1 MQVLHVLVGRRLL
14 SRDTL
19 ASAFQ
24 LCLLLQNTL
33 LLLGLQLGLLGAP
46 RLLDLVVLHVVLE
59 GFLVAALL
67 CQGLGLHFREVC
79 CKCFED
85 GHDTPG
91 LICRVCDTGV
101 ARIPCGRCLWQLHG
115 GLNKL
120 PSLLV
125 HGAALFVK
133 VLEDSD
139 GVGQGGLRLLSI
151 LNGKLVL
158 LLADLSDLRGLVH
171 VNSDLADHVVGL
183 ADFLC
188 QAIRSGLL
196 VFNLE
201 CEVLNLVRLVVDG
214 GLSLVDLLVAP
225 VLVIILLCLLIHHL
239 EYHLLDHVDDLVEG
253 PIAMFFPV
261 LDCGGQT
268 LDRIGVM
275 ELGLLAQEVDSLV
288 DPGAAHLQQG
298 DRRSRRLRVARGLG
312 ADTGDLGEDGG
323 CHLNGLDLEGP
334 GLRALVPLAL
344 LLHAG
349 GLRLRE
355 RLGVGFQICLGVLEV
370 VAGRGQVP
378 HGLPQFGALRVP
390 GFLRC
395 LDEVVSSGLCE
406 LVCTD
411 GVGLGSVRLDE
422 LVLELCLEALQH
434 LHDAARLEGV
444 PFDVAGVVAARLQLR
459 GAAVRGEVLQ
469 DLPLLGRSMLGQE
482 RQHRSHLLPGL
493 YEAGVH
499 LLARCRQQRNGLAHG
514 LDGVC

>member
-1 MQVLHVLVGRRLL
+1 
-14 SRDTL
+14 
-19 ASAFQ
+19 
-24 LCLLLQNTL
+24 
-33 LLLGLQLGLLGAP
+33 
-46 RLLDLVVLHVVLE
+46 
-59 GFLVAALL
+59 
-67 CQGLGLHFREVC
+67 
-79 CKCFED
+79 
-85 GHDTPG
+85 
-91 LICRVCDTGV
+91 
-101 ARIPCGRCLWQLHG
+101 
-115 GLNKL
+115 
-120 PSLLV
+120 
-125 HGAALFVK
+125 
-133 VLEDSD
+133 
-139 GVGQGGLRLLSI
+139 
-151 LNGKLVL
+151 
-158 LLADLSDLRGLVH
+158 
-171 VNSDLADHVVGL
+171 
-183 ADFLC
+183 
-188 QAIRSGLL
+188 
-196 VFNLE
+196 
-201 CEVLNLVRLVVDG
+201 
-214 GLSLVDLLVAP
+214 
-225 VLVIILLCLLIHHL
+225 
-239 EYHLLDHVDDLVEG
+239 
-253 PIAMFFPV
+253 MFFPV

-298 DRRSRRLRVARGLG
+298 DRRRRRLGVARGLG

-349 GLRLRE
+349 GFRLRE

-378 HGLPQFGALRVP
+378 LGLPQLGALRVP

-444 PFDVAGVVAARLQLR
+444 PLDVASVIAARLQL
-459 GAAVRGEVLQ
+459 GGGVRREVLQ

-482 RQHRSHLLPGL
+482 RQH
-493 YEAGVH
+493 
-499 LLARCRQQRNGLAHG
+499 
-514 LDGVC
+514 